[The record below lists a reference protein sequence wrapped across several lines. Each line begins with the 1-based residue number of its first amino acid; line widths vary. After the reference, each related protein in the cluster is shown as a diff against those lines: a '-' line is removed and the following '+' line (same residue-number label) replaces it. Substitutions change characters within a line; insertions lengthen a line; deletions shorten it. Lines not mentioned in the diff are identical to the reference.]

1 GQAVAEANE
10 VLLGTLAA
18 AEFDTE
24 LANVKIAGPMRR
36 NLALVN
42 VRPALPADLRAAV
55 RAALAALP
63 AVDEVRFIEGPTRL
77 VVRAGPALAG
87 DAAGRAWVE
96 HGRLAGDFAWP
107 IEVEWRFT
115 GDGRLHT
122 FHVLDAVPLGGDFG
136 RIQNP
141 SARRAS
147 Q

>member
-1 GQAVAEANE
+1 VPSLPKLEDECFFIAPIGKDGSEERHRSDGVLEFIVAR
-10 VLLGTLAA
+10 AA
-18 AEFDTE
+18 QEHVAP
-24 LANVKIAGPMRR
+24 PM
-36 NLALVN
+36 
-42 VRPALPADLRAAV
+42 PADHV
-55 RAALAALP
+55 VALP

-77 VVRAGPALAG
+77 VVKAGPALAG
-87 DAAGRAWVE
+87 DPAGRAWVE

-107 IEVEWRFT
+107 IEVEWRFS

-122 FHVLDAVPLGGDFG
+122 FHVLDAVPLGVG